1 MHRRAAV
8 SCVKPINIKKNIKVY
23 VVAYRKVNG
32 KYKKITSSITA
43 HIVGSG
49 SKKYSNVKSIQLES
63 TKLTL
68 SLDDNTAA
76 PSSYTLNPVAVL
88 KDSSKKMLLHTV
100 EFRYATSN
108 SSVATVGKD
117 GTITAKGKGTCYV
130 YVYAQNGYAK
140 KIKVT
145 VK

>member
-1 MHRRAAV
+1 MFL
-8 SCVKPINIKKNIKVY
+8 SCTPTFFSAIVISPQHALLYLILRTI
-23 VVAYRKVNG
+23 R
-32 KYKKITSSITA
+32 ITSSITA

-49 SKKYSNVKSIQLES
+49 SKKHSNVKGIKIES
-63 TKLTL
+63 TKIIL

-88 KDSSKKMLLHTV
+88 KDSSKKMLLHTA

-117 GTITAKGKGTCYV
+117 GTITAKGKGTCYI